1 MIIKSSS
8 LPFFGLI
15 TALAFFSCLMLAG
28 PGADRAEAEDS
39 GYPAQIFIDAAPAL
53 NHAGTASGTTV
64 TYITSN
70 GVPRT
75 VFIADGLEKSST
87 NLWLFISTPCST
99 TSMGKALS
107 IDFQA

>member
-75 VFIADGLEKSST
+75 VFIADGLEKKFNEPVAVYLNTSVLY
-87 NLWLFISTPCST
+87 NLY
-99 TSMGKALS
+99 GQGAV
-107 IDFQA
+107 D